1 MDAEIFTRRFYDNRF
16 SVRLTIEEI
25 LCVYWKNL
33 DLDRRELSILWL
45 KVKENDFWL
54 RFFLDAGTFFGSSH
68 HVSEFGKTWQED
80 TEDKSDL
87 VYEYG
92 RKYELVG
99 NKIVSASIQP
109 TYGQEGIKLSF
120 ILKKSKS
127 LNAWADYFDREANIS
142 VGDL

>member
-54 RFFLDAGTFFGSSH
+54 RFFLDAGTCFGSSH
-68 HVSEFGKTWQED
+68 HVSEFEKTWQEE
-80 TEDKSDL
+80 TEDESDL
-87 VYEYG
+87 VYKYG
-92 RKYELVG
+92 RKYELIG
-99 NKIVSASIQP
+99 NTIVSASVQP
-109 TYGQEGIKLSF
+109 THSQGGIKLSF
-120 ILKKSKS
+120 VLEDNIT
-127 LNAWADYFDREANIS
+127 LNF
-142 VGDL
+142 